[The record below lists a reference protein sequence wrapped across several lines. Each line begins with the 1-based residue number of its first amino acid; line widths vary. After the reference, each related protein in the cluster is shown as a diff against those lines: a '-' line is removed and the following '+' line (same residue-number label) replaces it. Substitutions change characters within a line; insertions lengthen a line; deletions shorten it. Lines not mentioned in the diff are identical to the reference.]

1 MQDQDQVPSGVA
13 TCGPVGRR
21 WRATIAS
28 EAANKATSKTT
39 FPWQT
44 MIPFVFYFS
53 QDYLGL
59 DWPWWAQVVIMVAL
73 IYLCGIALVL
83 RARYLGRSSPSGA
96 GG

>member
-1 MQDQDQVPSGVA
+1 MASGDGHVARRLRVNMQDQDQVPSGVA

-28 EAANKATSKTT
+28 EAASKAKSKTV

-59 DWPWWAQVVIMVAL
+59 DWPW
-73 IYLCGIALVL
+73 
-83 RARYLGRSSPSGA
+83 
-96 GG
+96 

>member
-1 MQDQDQVPSGVA
+1 MQDQDQVPFGVA

-21 WRATIAS
+21 WRAKIAS
-28 EAANKATSKTT
+28 ETASEATSETA
-39 FPWQT
+39 FPWQI
-44 MIPFVFYFS
+44 MIPFFCFS
-53 QDYLGL
+53 QCYLGL

-73 IYLCGIALVL
+73 IYLLGIALVL